1 MHIGKHIRE
10 VMIRQGVSV
19 IQLAEAIH
27 CERANVYNIFKRES
41 IDTDILIRICKAL
54 NYDFF
59 KDISNEVFKK
69 KDSSPIFHY
78 TVDFSS

>member
-1 MHIGKHIRE
+1 MHIGKHIKE
-10 VMIRQGVSV
+10 VMTRQGVSV

-41 IDTDILIRICKAL
+41 IDTDILTRICRVL

-59 KDISNEVFKK
+59 KDISDEVFEK
-69 KDSSPIFHY
+69 KDTDLIFRY
-78 TVDFSS
+78 TADFSK